1 MWSLKYKEQRN
12 ILSNGG
18 NEMRNIDETA
28 LCLINTI
35 YKKKILNIR
44 LTIKETILIH
54 EIESALYD
62 FSKI

>member
-1 MWSLKYKEQRN
+1 MKYKEQRN

-18 NEMRNIDETA
+18 NVMSNIEETA
-28 LCLINTI
+28 VCLRNTI
-35 YKKKILNIR
+35 NKKKMLNIR

>member
-12 ILSNGG
+12 SLSNGG
-18 NEMRNIDETA
+18 NVMSNIDETA

>member
-1 MWSLKYKEQRN
+1 MWSLKYKERRN
-12 ILSNGG
+12 SLSNGG
-18 NEMRNIDETA
+18 NVMSNIDETA

>member
-1 MWSLKYKEQRN
+1 MS
-12 ILSNGG
+12 
-18 NEMRNIDETA
+18 NIDETA

>member
-18 NEMRNIDETA
+18 NVMSNIDETA

-62 FSKI
+62 FSKT

>member
-18 NEMRNIDETA
+18 NVMSNIDETA

>member
-18 NEMRNIDETA
+18 NVMSNIDETE